1 MSKRDY
7 SYLVSSGF
15 NISEQKTSEFFGD
28 FYDVLVSSNYE
39 LIFSSSKS
47 FKSLNIRKTGDEG
60 EGFDFALVRA
70 LILNECCLNTQLS
83 IEALE
88 LFLKENFEKI
98 NNLFIDD
105 NYRNTKTNL
114 EKLENERA
122 RQMFP
127 KAFE

>member
-1 MSKRDY
+1 MNKRDY
-7 SYLVSSGF
+7 NYLVGSGF
-15 NISEQKTSEFFGD
+15 HIFEQKTSELFGD
-28 FYDVLVSSNYE
+28 YYDVLASPNYE

-70 LILNECCLNTQLS
+70 LILNEYCLNKQLS
-83 IEALE
+83 VETLV
-88 LFLKENFEKI
+88 LFLKENFEKV
-98 NNLFIDD
+98 NNLFVDN
-105 NYRNTKTNL
+105 NYRTTKANL
-114 EKLENERA
+114 EKLESERA

>member
-7 SYLVSSGF
+7 SYLVSIGF
-15 NISEQKTSEFFGD
+15 DVSEQMTSEFFGD

-70 LILNECCLNTQLS
+70 LILNECCLNKQMS

-88 LFLKENFEKI
+88 LFLKENFEKV
-98 NNLFIDD
+98 NNLFVDD
-105 NYRNTKTNL
+105 NYRNTRTNL
-114 EKLENERA
+114 ERLENERA

-127 KAFE
+127 KAFD